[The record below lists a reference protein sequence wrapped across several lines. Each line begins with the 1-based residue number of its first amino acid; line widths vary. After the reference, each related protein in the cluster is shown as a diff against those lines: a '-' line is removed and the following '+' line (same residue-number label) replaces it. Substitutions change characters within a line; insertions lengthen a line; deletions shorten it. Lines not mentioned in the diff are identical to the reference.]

1 MQNNKSIFDF
11 YQSSGVYDRVILN
24 KKFINNTPTLQDL
37 RDKILNLKEF
47 YKKNEDEMVFAD
59 GNPNSKIM
67 IIGDAPGVSDETTG
81 KPFSGETGNLLDKML
96 SAINLDRNKVY
107 LTNIINFRLADNKR
121 LSQLEIHNYKSL
133 IFNHIKIIN
142 PKIIFL
148 LGSVAYE
155 FFCEK
160 KESTA
165 KSRGHWTKL
174 NINNH
179 EFDCLTSYH
188 PAFLLRQPDQKKA
201 SWEDL
206 KKLKQRIVDENL
218 C

>member
-160 KESTA
+160 KNSNEY
-165 KSRGHWTKL
+165 L
-174 NINNH
+174 
-179 EFDCLTSYH
+179 
-188 PAFLLRQPDQKKA
+188 
-201 SWEDL
+201 
-206 KKLKQRIVDENL
+206 
-218 C
+218 